1 MVPTSWEKTD
11 LRLKL
16 PQNPKGLGIQGSCP
30 DAGEKQTPKEG
41 CIVRFSKDSSDLGQT
56 GFVGRGAFRLS
67 SEEEGPHVI
76 ATFLDVLE
84 ALAQVSREL
93 AVQGFL
99 LAPEN
104 SCP

>member
-56 GFVGRGAFRLS
+56 GFVGRGAGNSHTLGWQSRWALW
-67 SEEEGPHVI
+67 
-76 ATFLDVLE
+76 LE
-84 ALAQVSREL
+84 TQTAGREVEAEL
-93 AVQGFL
+93 
-99 LAPEN
+99 
-104 SCP
+104 